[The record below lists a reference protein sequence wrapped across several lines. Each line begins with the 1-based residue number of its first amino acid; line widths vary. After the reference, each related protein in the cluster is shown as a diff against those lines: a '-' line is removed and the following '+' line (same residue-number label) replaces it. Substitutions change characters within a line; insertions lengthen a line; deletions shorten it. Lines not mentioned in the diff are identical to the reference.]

1 MNPLDLL
8 GWVGF
13 ASLMIFYWKIGA
25 GRPATAYFASIFG
38 SLMFLIVGIAM
49 QLGYTAK
56 LPSLIAMEATFIVL
70 NIRALLKLWWSTC
83 TW

>member
-1 MNPLDLL
+1 
-8 GWVGF
+8 
-13 ASLMIFYWKIGA
+13 
-25 GRPATAYFASIFG
+25 
-38 SLMFLIVGIAM
+38 MFLIVGIAM